1 MSGFIKKNWFICI
14 IALLL
19 AGVSAFFIY
28 DTNKGKLKGKTA
40 DGEDVVYEING
51 EDVKASEYYDM
62 LYENAGDQAVYAL
75 FEKAVLDGIEPTDE
89 MKTAAAAQAQNVIAN
104 YRSTY
109 PATYQDVLTRALR
122 QVGYSSYEDLEEYM
136 LQYQK
141 YLQVGADYARAHTED
156 LKVRNISYILIQ
168 FGEGSTPET
177 TPTADEQARMQ
188 AVDDALAAGT
198 DFAEAARQYSEDSST
213 AAAGGVLGTIDVN
226 TTSLDTAFQ
235 DAALALDEGEVSDWV
250 YSANF
255 GYFRIRNNAS
265 SAESLAALQE
275 ESGTDPYQDL
285 IYSYDMTVNSRA
297 LWERAQEL
305 GMTFN
310 EDLEGMLKE
319 TLGITD

>member
-28 DTNKGKLKGKTA
+28 DTNKGKLKGKSA

-51 EDVKASEYYDM
+51 EDVTASAYYDM
-62 LYENAGDQAVYAL
+62 LYEDAGNQAVYAL
-75 FEKAVLDGIEPTDE
+75 FEKAVLAGIEPTDE
-89 MKTAAAAQAQNVIAN
+89 MKAAAAAQAQNVIAN
-104 YRSTY
+104 YRTSY
-109 PATYQDVLTRALR
+109 PTNYQDVLTRALR

-156 LKVRNISYILIQ
+156 LKVRNISYILIKL
-168 FGEGSTPET
+168 GSDSTPET
-177 TPTADEQARMQ
+177 TPTADEQARKQ

-198 DFAEAARQYSEDSST
+198 DFAEVAKQYSEDSST

-235 DAALALDEGEVSDWV
+235 DAALALNEGEVSDWV
-250 YSANF
+250 YSPNF

-265 SAESLAALQE
+265 TAESLAALQE
-275 ESGTDPYQDL
+275 ASGTDPYQDL
-285 IYSYDMTVNSRA
+285 IYSYYMTVNSRA

>member
-1 MSGFIKKNWFICI
+1 
-14 IALLL
+14 
-19 AGVSAFFIY
+19 
-28 DTNKGKLKGKTA
+28 
-40 DGEDVVYEING
+40 
-51 EDVKASEYYDM
+51 M
-62 LYENAGDQAVYAL
+62 LYEDAGNQAVYAL
-75 FEKAVLDGIEPTDE
+75 FEKAVLAGIEPTDE
-89 MKTAAAAQAQNVIAN
+89 MKAAAAAQAQNVIAN
-104 YRSTY
+104 YRTSY
-109 PATYQDVLTRALR
+109 PTNYQDVLTRALR

-156 LKVRNISYILIQ
+156 LKVRNISYILIKL
-168 FGEGSTPET
+168 GSDSTPET
-177 TPTADEQARMQ
+177 TPTADEQARKQ

-198 DFAEAARQYSEDSST
+198 DFAEVAKQYSEDSST

-235 DAALALDEGEVSDWV
+235 DAALALNEGEVSDWV
-250 YSANF
+250 YSPNF

-265 SAESLAALQE
+265 TAESLAALQE
-275 ESGTDPYQDL
+275 ASGTDPYQDL

-319 TLGITD
+319 TLVITD

>member
-14 IALLL
+14 IALQL

-28 DTNKGKLKGKTA
+28 DTNKGKLRGKA
-40 DGEDVVYEING
+40 VDGEDVVYEING
-51 EDVKASEYYDM
+51 EDVKVSDYYDK
-62 LYENAGDQAVYAL
+62 LYQSGGDQAVYAL
-75 FEKAVLDGIEPTDE
+75 FEKAVLADVEATDD
-89 MKTAAAAQAQNVIAN
+89 MKAAAAAQAQNVIAN

-109 PATYQDVLTRALR
+109 PASYETVLTRALR

-141 YLQVGADYARAHTED
+141 YLKVGADYAKAHTDD

-177 TPTADEQARMQ
+177 TPTEDEQARMQ

-198 DFAEAARQYSEDSST
+198 DFAEVAKQYSEDSST
-213 AAAGGVLGTIDVN
+213 AASGGVLGTIDVN

-235 DAALALDEGEVSDWV
+235 DAALALDEDEVSDWV

-265 SAESLAALQE
+265 TAESLAALQE

-285 IYSYDMTVNSRA
+285 IYSYDMMVNSQA

-305 GMTFN
+305 GLTFN

-319 TLGITD
+319 TLGIAD

>member
-28 DTNKGKLKGKTA
+28 DTNKGKLRGKA
-40 DGEDVVYEING
+40 VDGEDVVYEING
-51 EDVKASEYYDM
+51 EDVKVSDYYDK
-62 LYENAGDQAVYAL
+62 LYQSGGDQAVYAL
-75 FEKAVLDGIEPTDE
+75 FEKAVLADVEATDD
-89 MKTAAAAQAQNVIAN
+89 MKAAAAAQAQNVIAN

-109 PATYQDVLTRALR
+109 PASYETVLTRALR

-141 YLQVGADYARAHTED
+141 YLKVGADYAKAHTDD

-177 TPTADEQARMQ
+177 TPTEDEQARMQ

-198 DFAEAARQYSEDSST
+198 DFAEVAKQYSEDSST
-213 AAAGGVLGTIDVN
+213 AASGGVLGTIDVN

-265 SAESLAALQE
+265 TAESLVALQE

-285 IYSYDMTVNSRA
+285 IYSYDMTANSQA

-305 GMTFN
+305 GLTFN

-319 TLGITD
+319 TLGIAD